1 MMSGDQKLISCHSA
15 CELQLE
21 IPVFETESPG
31 ILILDVF
38 KYLGLQ
44 VLICLALV
52 HGFLVSI
59 ESLAH
64 IKMLNNLI
72 F

>member
-44 VLICLALV
+44 DLDTEHFQLLILGPDLL
-52 HGFLVSI
+52 GFGPWI
-59 ESLAH
+59 PG
-64 IKMLNNLI
+64 LN
-72 F
+72 